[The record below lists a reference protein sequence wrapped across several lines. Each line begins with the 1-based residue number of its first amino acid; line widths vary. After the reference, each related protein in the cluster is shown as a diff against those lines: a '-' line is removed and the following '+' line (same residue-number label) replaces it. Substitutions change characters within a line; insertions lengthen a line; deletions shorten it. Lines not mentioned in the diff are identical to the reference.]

1 MKAASIQATPSA
13 DGRIKLRSRYESRS
27 VEVSVEDTGPGIAPE
42 LKEKVFNFS
51 FTTKERGTGVGLAIV
66 RQAAEI
72 HGGVVR
78 LESQVGHGT
87 SIVIRLPVRSASSQ
101 NSRS

>member
-1 MKAASIQATPSA
+1 MAQYAFGAGVMYGRSLESNFPTPSRFGGMQ
-13 DGRIKLRSRYESRS
+13 D
-27 VEVSVEDTGPGIAPE
+27 VSFD
-42 LKEKVFNFS
+42 FS